1 MFFRHVFKFLICAH
15 TQGKDMELKEKKEKK
30 SELVVSSAK
39 MKAIDFERLNVSYHD
54 SPCKQTLSLKD
65 LIKQIIFNE

>member
-1 MFFRHVFKFLICAH
+1 MHSYSRKRSGIK
-15 TQGKDMELKEKKEKK
+15 GKRKK

-65 LIKQIIFNE
+65 LIKQIIFNG